1 MKPAFRPVFGL
12 NLPITFTFFPII
24 LHPQAL
30 DLGTKNALAL
40 GEESMHLLRFCRLAL
55 FIPVLWCAAAFA
67 QTPVFT
73 SPLPTG
79 TRLDAVGDTVELGS
93 MPLNVVP
100 APIGDKA
107 VVVLSGWREQGIQVV
122 DLKTR
127 KVTQTLLQDGAFYGA
142 AFSPDNSTLYV
153 SGGNTDM
160 VFIYAWKDGR
170 ATLVKKLE
178 LAKAKT
184 ADSTGTSYP
193 AGIAV
198 APNGKFVFV
207 AENVGDHLAVLDA
220 ATGKIIQRFPTD
232 HYPYGVILSDDGHL
246 FISAWGGT
254 TVSDFHV
261 LTDGKLAYLGRIEVG
276 RHPSALRSSGSQL
289 YVALAGSDRVAVIDA
304 RSRKVTEYFHDS
316 APGSPPEG
324 STPNALAISA
334 DRKRLF
340 IAEADNNAIAVFDL
354 ATGKLLGRIP
364 TDWYPTAIA
373 EVGSQILIVSGKGHG
388 THANPDGPVPLT
400 KWPFEKPLAY
410 TLGQLNGS
418 LRFVRSAMTP
428 AQLSA
433 FTRRVAVADNWQQ
446 SRASRRYPPFK
457 HVIYIIKENRTY
469 DQVLGDLKEGDGDA
483 SLVYFPDIT
492 VTPNHHALAR
502 RFGLFDRFFVN
513 AEVSSQGHIW
523 STAAY
528 VTDYGEKI
536 IPSAYA
542 GKRGDI
548 DGEDSDEPERGFL
561 WTLANRSG
569 ITFRDYGEMVKGN
582 PGWPVTQH
590 DLGADVNP
598 DYVPF
603 DLVTQ
608 DQKRADVWIAE
619 FERFVRDGNMP
630 QLELMWLPMDHLTAA
645 RPGKCTPFA
654 CMADNDLALG
664 RIVQALSHSPYWK
677 DTVVFVVEDDAQ
689 AGPDHVDSHRAPFY
703 AISAYS
709 RPRSVHRFIN
719 TTDVIAAIEDILGM
733 GRLSKFDYFSRS
745 LAGIFAPTPDLNPF
759 DAITPKQNLDEKNAQ
774 NTAAARM
781 SEGLDLSA
789 PDRVDD
795 QVYNRILWLM
805 LKGNALQPAMRNRA
819 PLHALESSW

>member
-1 MKPAFRPVFGL
+1 M
-12 NLPITFTFFPII
+12 I
-24 LHPQAL
+24 
-30 DLGTKNALAL
+30 
-40 GEESMHLLRFCRLAL
+40 SFCRLTLFPFAL
-55 FIPVLWCAAAFA
+55 LGAVVVA
-67 QTPVFT
+67 QTSGFT

-79 TRLDAVGDTVELGS
+79 VRLDAVGDAVELGS

-100 APIGDKA
+100 ALSGDKA
-107 VVVLSGWREQGIQVV
+107 VVVLGGWREQGIQVV

-127 KVTQTLLQDGAFYGA
+127 QVTQTLLQDGAFYGA
-142 AFSPDNSTLYV
+142 AFSPDGSTLYV

-160 VFIYAWKDGR
+160 LFIYSWKDGT
-170 ATLVKKLE
+170 ATLRKKLE

-184 ADSTGTSYP
+184 ADGTGTSYP
-193 AGIAV
+193 AGVAV
-198 APNGKFVFV
+198 APNGKFVYV
-207 AENVGDHLAVLDA
+207 AENMGNRLAVVDVV
-220 ATGKIIQRFPTD
+220 TGEIVQRFPTD
-232 HYPYGVILSDDGHL
+232 QYPYGVILGCDDHV
-246 FISAWGGT
+246 FVSAWGGT
-254 TVSDFHV
+254 TVSDFRV
-261 LTDGKLAYLGRIEVG
+261 LPGSKLAYLGRIEVG
-276 RHPSALRSSGSQL
+276 RHPSALEVSGSRL
-289 YVALAGSDRVAVIDA
+289 YVALAGSDRVAIVDA
-304 RSRKVTEYFHDS
+304 RSRKATGYVHDS
-316 APGSPPEG
+316 APGAPPEG

-340 IAEADNNAIAVFDL
+340 IAEADNNAVAVFTL
-354 ATGKLLGRIP
+354 ADGKLIGRIP

-373 EVGSQILIVSGKGHG
+373 VVRSQILILSGKGHG

-400 KWPFEKPLAY
+400 NWPNGRPMAY

-418 LRFVRSAMTP
+418 LRLLPSRVTL
-428 AQLSA
+428 AQLFALTQRVTAVNNWEQHSA
-433 FTRRVAVADNWQQ
+433 L
-446 SRASRRYPPFK
+446 RRYPPFK

-469 DQVLGDLKEGDGDA
+469 DQVLGDLKDGDGDA
-483 SLVYFPDIT
+483 GLIYFPDIIT
-492 VTPNHHALAR
+492 TPNHHVLAR

-528 VTDYGEKI
+528 VTDYGEKMV
-536 IPSAYA
+536 PSAYA

-561 WTLANRSG
+561 WTLAKRSG
-569 ITFRDYGEMVKGN
+569 ISFRDYGEMVKGN
-582 PGWPVTQH
+582 PGWPVTQR
-590 DLGADVNP
+590 DLGADVSP

-619 FERFVRDGNMP
+619 LQGFVRDGNMP

-645 RPGKCTPFA
+645 RPGKCTPYA

-677 DTVVFVVEDDAQ
+677 DTVIFVVEDDAQ

-703 AISAYS
+703 TISAYS
-709 RPRSVHRFIN
+709 RPGTVHRFIN
-719 TTDVIAAIEDILGM
+719 TTDVIAAIEDILSM
-733 GRLSKFDYFSRS
+733 ERLSKFDYFSRS
-745 LAGIFAPTPDLNPF
+745 LADVFASTPDLSPF
-759 DAITPKQNLDEKNAQ
+759 DAITPKQDLHEKNPP

-795 QVYNRILWLM
+795 RVYNRILWLM
-805 LKGNALQPAMRNRA
+805 LKGDAPLPAAHNWA
-819 PLHALESSW
+819 PLHALEASGSER

>member
-1 MKPAFRPVFGL
+1 MC
-12 NLPITFTFFPII
+12 
-24 LHPQAL
+24 
-30 DLGTKNALAL
+30 
-40 GEESMHLLRFCRLAL
+40 LLRFCRLSLFLFAL
-55 FIPVLWCAAAFA
+55 LCAVALA
-67 QTPVFT
+67 QNPVFT

-79 TRLDAVGDTVELGS
+79 VRLDGVGDTVELGS

-100 APIGDKA
+100 ALSGDKA

-127 KVTQTLLQDGAFYGA
+127 QVRQTLLQDGAFYGA
-142 AFSPDNSTLYV
+142 AFSPDGNTLYV
-153 SGGNTDM
+153 SGGNTD
-160 VFIYAWKDGR
+160 VLFTYAWKDGT
-170 ATLVKKLE
+170 ATVANKLE
-178 LAKAKT
+178 LAKPKT
-184 ADSTGTSYP
+184 AEGTGTSYP
-193 AGIAV
+193 AGVTV
-198 APNGKFVFV
+198 APNGKFVYV
-207 AENVGDHLAVLDA
+207 AENVGDHLAVVDA
-220 ATGKIIQRFPTD
+220 ATGEIVQRFPTD
-232 HYPYGVILSDDGHL
+232 HYPYGVVASGDGHL
-246 FISAWGGT
+246 FVSAWGGT
-254 TVSDFHV
+254 TISDFHV
-261 LTDGKLAYLGRIEVG
+261 LADGKLAYLGRIEVG
-276 RHPSALRSSGSQL
+276 RHPSALEVSGSRL
-289 YVALAGSDRVAVIDA
+289 YVALAGSDRVAMVDI
-304 RSRKVTEYFHDS
+304 RSRKLTGYLHDS
-316 APGSPPEG
+316 APGAPQEG
-324 STPNALAISA
+324 STPNALAIST

-340 IAEADNNAIAVFDL
+340 IAEADNNAVAVFDL
-354 ATGKLLGRIP
+354 ATEQLLGRVP
-364 TDWYPTAIA
+364 TDWYPTAVA
-373 EVGSQILIVSGKGHG
+373 QVGPQILILSGKGRG
-388 THANPDGPVPLT
+388 THANPDGPVPHT
-400 KWPFEKPLAY
+400 NWPFAKPLAY

-418 LRFVRSAMTP
+418 LRLLPSTMTP

-433 FTRRVAVADNWQQ
+433 FTQRVATANNWQQ
-446 SRASRRYPPFK
+446 SRATRRYPPFK

-492 VTPNHHALAR
+492 ITPNHHALAR

-528 VTDYGEKI
+528 VTDYGEKTV
-536 IPSAYA
+536 PSAYA

-561 WTLANRSG
+561 WTLANRAG

-619 FERFVRDGNMP
+619 LQRFVRDGNMP
-630 QLELMWLPMDHLTAA
+630 RLELMWLPMDHLTAA
-645 RPGKCTPFA
+645 RPGKCTPYA

-664 RIVQALSHSPYWK
+664 RIVQALSHSPNWK
-677 DTVVFVVEDDAQ
+677 DTVIFVVEDDAQ

-709 RPRSVHRFIN
+709 RSGTVHRFIN

-745 LAGIFAPTPDLNPF
+745 LAEIFTPTPDLTPF
-759 DAITPKQNLDEKNAQ
+759 DAIPPKQDLNDKNPQ

-805 LKGNALQPAMRNRA
+805 LKDDAPQPAVRNWS
-819 PLHALESSW
+819 PLHALEASR